1 MSLNFSLD
9 VDFEIA
15 DRITTHNLKDM
26 YVRLCGDIER
36 LENESDTLELY
47 QLQDLR
53 DFKKYRKAIKKTL
66 KYFMTYEET
75 EEFFGEQ

>member
-36 LENESDTLELY
+36 LENESDTLQLY
-47 QLQDLR
+47 EIEDLKS
-53 DFKKYRKAIKKTL
+53 FKKYRKAIKKTL
-66 KYFMTYEET
+66 KYFMTYEESA
-75 EEFFGEQ
+75 EFFDE